1 VVRRG
6 WATLAECSRLDESL
20 NFGNDYYL
28 GAHARQE
35 CAPSQ
40 NQNPM
45 SLAMTEEFVREL
57 LALWIESKIGKT
69 NI

>member
-1 VVRRG
+1 MH
-6 WATLAECSRLDESL
+6 ALDESM

-35 CAPSQ
+35 RASYQ

-45 SLAMTEEFVREL
+45 SLAMTEEFVRKL
-57 LALWIESKIGKT
+57 LAQWIAWKIGKAD
-69 NI
+69 I